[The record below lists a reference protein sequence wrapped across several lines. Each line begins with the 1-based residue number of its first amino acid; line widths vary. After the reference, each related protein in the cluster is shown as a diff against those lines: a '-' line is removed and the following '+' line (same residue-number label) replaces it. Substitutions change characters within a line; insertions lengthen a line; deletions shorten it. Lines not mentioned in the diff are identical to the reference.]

1 MAQMDDHPSQTR
13 LIPFPSFDQ
22 RPSAMCTYVSVS
34 YADGSTSTA
43 FSDIRNS
50 TSDNLFLQLTIS
62 ICIHVSAMRPSEL
75 LSRLPSDTGKST
87 NFALLWMRGNKVRVR
102 VFDLAWHPSRSSS
115 HPSWRVLDSYPI
127 AEPYF
132 ILFYPRTLIYVHL
145 TASVHHTPCFIS
157 PRFISDTE
165 SEPCR

>member
-1 MAQMDDHPSQTR
+1 MDDHPSQTR

-22 RPSAMCTYVSVS
+22 RPSAMMCTYVSVS
-34 YADGSTSTA
+34 YAYGSTSTT

-62 ICIHVSAMRPSEL
+62 ICMRVSAMRPSEL

-102 VFDLAWHPSRSSS
+102 VFDLA
-115 HPSWRVLDSYPI
+115 
-127 AEPYF
+127 
-132 ILFYPRTLIYVHL
+132 
-145 TASVHHTPCFIS
+145 
-157 PRFISDTE
+157 
-165 SEPCR
+165 